1 MRVFFYLLIIT
12 ASALIIFSGCT
23 KNENPIIVII
33 DENNNGFETK
43 EVAEI
48 FAINCATSG
57 CHVGSTPASG
67 LSLENY
73 ELTMKGSSNR
83 SGGTVENYG
92 GDVVIPFRLDES
104 LLFQVITDN
113 VTPIS
118 PHDVVSLRDDQK
130 NSIQQWIENGARDN
144 NGNLPFQ
151 APSFR
156 IYVCNQGSDKVS
168 VIDGSSKV
176 VSGIID
182 LDMLQTMESPH
193 MVKEKGDFIYV
204 TLIAAQKFLK
214 IRKSD
219 YTIVGEVNGITKAGM
234 IQISPDGT
242 KAYVSRSSTSDP
254 IFNTIFVIDLA
265 AMTTIKEILLPAPG
279 VPHGLALTPD
289 GTKLY
294 VANLT
299 LDRVSIIDAVNDEF
313 VDDIP
318 LTPGTEPMQT
328 AISPDG
334 NYLYI
339 SSRGLGQLQV
349 YDTSADTLITSVQMN
364 MMPMHIAISST
375 GNKIYVGSMGAHV
388 VMIVEKNGNTWTK
401 TKEISH
407 PGFNMLH
414 GADLTADDKYLFVS
428 SRNTNGNFATHFTVG
443 GEGHSGTLGIIDT
456 ETEKVVKLIEIEE
469 HGAGLV
475 VEK

>member
-1 MRVFFYLLIIT
+1 MKNIFYSLLIT
-12 ASALIIFSGCT
+12 SAAILIFSSCT
-23 KNENPIIVII
+23 VNDSPIIVDI
-33 DENNNGFETK
+33 DENNNGFEKK
-43 EVAEI
+43 EVAET

-57 CHVGSTPASG
+57 CHVGSAPASG

-73 ELTMKGSSNR
+73 DLTMKGSNNR
-83 SGGTVENYG
+83 SGGTVQNYG
-92 GDVVIPFRLDES
+92 GDVVIPYRLDES
-104 LLFQVITDN
+104 LLYQVITGN
-113 VTPIS
+113 VTPIV
-118 PHDVVSLRDDQK
+118 PHDAVSLRDDQK
-130 NSIQQWIENGARDN
+130 GFIRQWIENGAKDN

-151 APSFR
+151 SSSFR
-156 IYVCNQGSDKVS
+156 VYVCNQGSDKVS
-168 VIDGSSKV
+168 IIDGNSKV

-182 LDMLQTMESPH
+182 LDILQTPESPH
-193 MVKEKGDFIYV
+193 MVKEKGDFIFV
-204 TLIAAQKFLK
+204 TLIASQKFLK
-214 IRKSD
+214 IRKTDFS
-219 YTIVGEVNGITKAGM
+219 IVGEVNGITKAGM

-265 AMTTIKEILLPAPG
+265 TMTTIKEILLPAPG

-299 LDRVSIIDAVNDEF
+299 LDRISIIDAVNDEY

-318 LTPGTEPMQT
+318 LAPGTEPMQT

-339 SSRGLGQLQV
+339 SSRGFGQLQV
-349 YDTSADTLITSVQMN
+349 YDTSADTLITSVPLN
-364 MMPMHIAISST
+364 SMPMHIAVNST

-388 VMIVEKNGNTWTK
+388 VMVVEKNGNTWTK

-428 SRNTNGNFATHFTVG
+428 SRNTNGNFATHFSVG
-443 GEGHSGTLGIIDT
+443 GEGPSGTLGIIDT
-456 ETEKVVKLIEIEE
+456 ETEEVVKLIEIEE